1 MLIREASVSRN
12 CDSSTR
18 TDHSSQPLA
27 AVACYQPAGQGT
39 TPRAC
44 TSGKEE
50 NWSVCALP
58 KRRWLWQQCVAAKPW
73 IFAHQRPV
81 MAGVNH
87 QLLTASAPKTSLL
100 KNTESCFSA
109 SSARVFLLTP
119 TWAEAWWL
127 QKTGSVWPIQNSA
140 ITWSYRVGTVKCF
153 KRIKNKIPALGKY
166 RNQSY
171 YCWDDD
177 SESTS
182 FSEGKSHGTQSDKAH
197 S

>member
-58 KRRWLWQQCVAAKPW
+58 KRRWLWQQCVAAKTLNLCSSKASDGWSQPPTTDC
-73 IFAHQRPV
+73 QCPKD
-81 MAGVNH
+81 
-87 QLLTASAPKTSLL
+87 LLTQEHGKLLFSLQCKSFPIDSHL
-100 KNTESCFSA
+100 GRGLVVAEDRECMTHTKFSNY
-109 SSARVFLLTP
+109 L
-119 TWAEAWWL
+119 EL
-127 QKTGSVWPIQNSA
+127 QSGH
-140 ITWSYRVGTVKCF
+140 
-153 KRIKNKIPALGKY
+153 
-166 RNQSY
+166 
-171 YCWDDD
+171 
-177 SESTS
+177 SEML
-182 FSEGKSHGTQSDKAH
+182 
-197 S
+197 